1 MITSTGY
8 SNKTLATIM
17 QEQRTEFETVIDP
30 YVNLL
35 PEEVLGQL
43 RDIFAKGLKDAYDLG
58 QAVYG
63 QMGLTATGIGLDIVA
78 KLIGKTRKPATK
90 ANIRNYTV
98 VASSDITL
106 PANTQFRGVN
116 DPNNLFETVID
127 IDLTTGSNSIDIV
140 AVSAGSISV
149 TTDDIS
155 VIATP
160 VIGLTSGTNSS
171 GSTFINGT
179 EIETDDE
186 FRLRLFQVPAIARTL
201 RVDAIENAIL
211 DLNDDADN
219 EGYTEI
225 SAVKIIE
232 NEENVTNLLGML
244 PHTIQAVV
252 YYPGTADAVT
262 DSKVAEAI
270 AQSKPDGIKTVSTTT
285 SSYSESVVVGNSTRN
300 IIFSRPDTQNIYI
313 DIDTSPTLSG
323 ADKTALKAD
332 IVAWGATL
340 TMGSNVIVY
349 GKNSLSDVINN
360 FANVEITDYTID
372 IGTSGSPSGDDNITI
387 GDTEIALIAGGNI
400 NIGDL

>member
-78 KLIGKTRKPATK
+78 KLVGKTRKPATK
-90 ANIRNYTV
+90 ANIRSYTV

-116 DPNNLFETVID
+116 NPDNLFETVID

-211 DLNDDADN
+211 DLNDNADN

-232 NEENVTNLLGML
+232 NEENITNSLGML

-252 YYPGTADAVT
+252 YYPGSADAVT

-285 SSYSESVVVGNSTRN
+285 SSYSEAVVVGNSTRN

-372 IGTSGSPSGDDNITI
+372 IDTSGSPSGDDNITI